1 MSFKTAVTIWG
12 ETSLWGD
19 MIPLASKFDLLNTDY
34 RIPATDIA
42 SLRALNPDIVV
53 LGYRDM
59 IKTQSN
65 LPDWATVDANE
76 SWFWHY
82 ADGTRCKWVY
92 SNYTD
97 YLMDVGSIG
106 WRNYFASYMKQQLI
120 NNGMNGVFVDDVF
133 DNWGVND
140 TGQDIYG
147 LNVPAWSTLHS
158 GTYKTTCTNFLAYVK
173 SQFGNLLVVGNGPNN
188 TVYPNA
194 CDGKFGENFLTM
206 PLNWGGNA
214 IDDVNALYS
223 LSGAGKYYVTFGRA
237 GDRDSM
243 MYCLSGFL
251 LGLNGANAFFDHGD
265 YYDGSGNKG
274 WYPEMQT
281 AQAIGTPAGAYYSS
295 QNVYIRDFTNGKA
308 ILNTSSI
315 PRQVNV
321 GNGYKYLN
329 GAEAP
334 SVIMLAGYRGEVLLS
349 TALLPLTLPFHD
361 SFATLNPTWQTING
375 NWTAM

>member
-1 MSFKTAVTIWG
+1 MFKTALTLWG
-12 ETSLWGD
+12 ETSLSAS
-19 MIPLASKFDLLNTDY
+19 MITLASKFNMLNTDY

-42 SLRALNPDIVV
+42 SLRALNPNIVV

-65 LPDWATVDANE
+65 LPDFWTTVNANE

-82 ADGTRCKWVY
+82 ADGTTRCTWVY
-92 SNYTD
+92 GNYTD
-97 YLMDVGSIG
+97 YLMDVGNTG
-106 WRNYFASYMKQQLI
+106 WRNYFASYMKQQLTS
-120 NNGMNGVFVDDVF
+120 NGMNGVFVDDVF

-158 GTYKTTCTNFLAYVK
+158 GTYKTACTNFLAYVK
-173 SQFGNLLVVGNGPNN
+173 AQFGNLLVVGNGPNN

-223 LSGAGKYYVTFGRA
+223 LSGAGKYYITFGRK

-243 MYCLSGFL
+243 MYCLAGFL
-251 LGLNGANAFFDHGD
+251 LGLNGANAFFGNGD
-265 YYDGSGNKG
+265 YWDGSGNRG

-281 AQAIGTPAGAYYSS
+281 AQAIGTPTGTYYLS

-308 ILNTSSI
+308 ILNPSSTSLQI
-315 PRQVNV
+315 NV
-321 GNGYKYLN
+321 GGGYKYLN
-329 GAEAP
+329 GSDAP
-334 SVIMLAGYRGEVLLS
+334 STVILAGYSGEVLLS
-349 TALLPLTLPFHD
+349 TIPPLQIPFHD
-361 SFATLNPTWQTING
+361 SFTALDNKWQVTNG
-375 NWTAM
+375 NWNTV